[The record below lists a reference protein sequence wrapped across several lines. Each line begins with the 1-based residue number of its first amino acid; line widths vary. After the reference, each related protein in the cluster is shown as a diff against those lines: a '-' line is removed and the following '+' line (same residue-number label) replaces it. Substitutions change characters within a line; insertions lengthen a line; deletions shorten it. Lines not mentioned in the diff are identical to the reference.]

1 MGREMSYI
9 KNADKIQRAIDGLRH
24 IRETLLPRMHIP
36 SKNLMAN
43 YDLVDA
49 LDVPDMVNVAELI
62 SIAALNRK
70 ESRASFYR
78 TDFPVVDNKNW
89 LKNIYLSG
97 NVSEPNMRFVDANA
111 KYIRPADVTADFL
124 NSEY

>member
-1 MGREMSYI
+1 
-9 KNADKIQRAIDGLRH
+9 
-24 IRETLLPRMHIP
+24 
-36 SKNLMAN
+36 MAN

-49 LDVPDMVNVAELI
+49 LDIPDMLDVAELI

-70 ESRASFYR
+70 ESRGPFYR
-78 TDFPVVDNKNW
+78 TDFPVADNKNW

-97 NVSEPNMRFVDANA
+97 NASDPNIRFVDANL
-111 KYIRPADVTADFL
+111 KYFRPADETADFL

>member
-1 MGREMSYI
+1 MGREMGYI

-24 IRETLLPRMHIP
+24 IRESLLPHMHIP

-49 LDVPDMVNVAELI
+49 LDIPDMLDVAELI
-62 SIAALNRK
+62 SIASLNRK
-70 ESRASFYR
+70 ESRGPFYR
-78 TDFPVVDNKNW
+78 TDFPVADNKNW

-97 NVSEPNMRFVDANA
+97 NASDPNIRFVDANL
-111 KYIRPADVTADFL
+111 KYFRPADETADFL